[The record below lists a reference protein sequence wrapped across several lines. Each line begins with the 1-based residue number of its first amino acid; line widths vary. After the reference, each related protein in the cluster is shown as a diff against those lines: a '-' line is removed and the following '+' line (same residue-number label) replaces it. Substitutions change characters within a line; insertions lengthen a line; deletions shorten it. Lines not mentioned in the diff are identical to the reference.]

1 MVDHNSSATWANYK
15 VNASLCLTKSRGRS
29 GGFWLAKQKRHMT
42 ITEMMKLQGIRPLA
56 VEGWSAYLSDSAMG
70 AALGNAMS
78 VNVLERLVPRAL
90 KAAGLIHDFED
101 KWAVEGH
108 APFLQV

>member
-1 MVDHNSSATWANYK
+1 MVDHHSSATWANHK

-42 ITEMMKLQGIRPLA
+42 IIEMMKLQGIRPPT
-56 VEGWSAYLSDSAMG
+56 VEGWSAFLSDSAMG

-78 VNVLERLVPRAL
+78 VNVLERLVPKAL
-90 KAAGLIHDFED
+90 KAAGLIPDFED

-108 APFLQV
+108 NPFLHV

>member
-1 MVDHNSSATWANYK
+1 M
-15 VNASLCLTKSRGRS
+15 
-29 GGFWLAKQKRHMT
+29 AKQKRQMT
-42 ITEMMKLQGIRPLA
+42 IIEMMKLQGIRPQT
-56 VEGWSAYLSDSAMG
+56 VEGWSAFLSDAAMG

-90 KAAGLIHDFED
+90 KAAGLIDDFQD

-108 APFLQV
+108 NPFLHV